1 MQNSPKCAGRLHPK
15 SHCGRQAWCGDLL
28 TSITY
33 YRRINRRWR
42 NADVRQIIQSVIRE
56 DTTEQLDSA
65 FEEIAGVISLRSAR
79 GLSTGGSLNQIL
91 AAITAERNA
100 RPTSA

>member
-1 MQNSPKCAGRLHPK
+1 MLG
-15 SHCGRQAWCGDLL
+15 
-28 TSITY
+28 
-33 YRRINRRWR
+33 
-42 NADVRQIIQSVIRE
+42 QIIRSVIRE

-65 FEEIAGVISLRSAR
+65 FEEIAGVIALRSAR
-79 GLSTGGSLNQIL
+79 GLSTGESLNQIL

>member
-1 MQNSPKCAGRLHPK
+1 MLGQ
-15 SHCGRQAWCGDLL
+15 
-28 TSITY
+28 IT
-33 YRRINRRWR
+33 R
-42 NADVRQIIQSVIRE
+42 SVIRE

-79 GLSTGGSLNQIL
+79 GLSTGESLTQIL

-100 RPTSA
+100 RPTST